1 MFFASRA
8 ALKESNISVATLFF
22 QATSRRRV
30 AVHGNWNV
38 SSKFRRRSKNVC
50 KKDDDVDV
58 VNFILYAADKICK
71 EKKLSFKH
79 FYGSRL

>member
-30 AVHGNWNV
+30 VVHGNWNV

-50 KKDDDVDV
+50 KKDDDDDV
-58 VNFILYAADKICK
+58 VNFTLYAADKICK
-71 EKKLSFKH
+71 ERN
-79 FYGSRL
+79 YI